1 MIIMSVDLGDARTG
15 IAVCD
20 SGENIATPNCVIKEY
35 VPSRLYPKIAQK
47 AKELCAQLIVVGNP
61 KNMDGTSGE
70 RSQKAQA
77 AAGEIETLSG
87 IKTVL
92 YDERCTTVI
101 AHKELSAGGVY
112 GKKRKDTVDALAAVL
127 ILEDYI
133 KYKNNTNK

>member
-1 MIIMSVDLGDARTG
+1 MRQRRKHRHPKLRYKRI
-15 IAVCD
+15 C
-20 SGENIATPNCVIKEY
+20 
-35 VPSRLYPKIAQK
+35 RLAPYPKIAQK

-70 RSQKAQA
+70 RSLKAQA
-77 AAGEIETLSG
+77 AAVEIENLSG

-133 KYKNNTNK
+133 KYKNNIKK